1 MLENLSSQARDIFQE
16 LHTTKKRE
24 KTFCT
29 FEKQILC
36 LLSHVPQMESKEFL
50 DIYQARNFSPQYIRN
65 TLSKMKKDGHIASPK
80 RSAYAITS
88 LGLNCL
94 RSLNYKPL
102 KYKQAWDNTW
112 YMIVFEIPESQRN
125 IRDSFRADLVRL
137 GFGMLYNAVYISPWN
152 YWTEISEIARHYG
165 ILNQITM
172 LHGDCLINAITQDMA
187 RVIWNLDT
195 ISALYREKL
204 CWFKQ
209 EFLPVAQ
216 LLSENTKPLDWFI
229 HYLKL
234 GDQLCELSIID
245 PALPKELLPYEW
257 PGETVHHELGAALN
271 QFIDRI
277 AGQSY
282 YGRFV
287 K

>member
-1 MLENLSSQARDIFQE
+1 MIKNLSSQA
-16 LHTTKKRE
+16 HTVFKEPTKNSE
-24 KTFCT
+24 KTFCSC
-29 FEKQILC
+29 EKQILC

-102 KYKQAWDNTW
+102 KYNQDWDNTW
-112 YMIVFEIPESQRN
+112 YIVVFEIPERQRN

-137 GFGMLYNAVYISPWN
+137 GFGKLYNAVYISPWN
-152 YWTEISEIARHYG
+152 YGTEISEIARHYG
-165 ILNQITM
+165 ILKQITM
-172 LHGDCLINAITQDMA
+172 LHGACLINTLTPDEA
-187 RVIWNLDT
+187 RAIWNLDT
-195 ISALYREKL
+195 IAAVYRDKL
-204 CWFKQ
+204 RWFNE
-209 EFLPVAQ
+209 EFLPAAQ
-216 LLSENTKPLDWFI
+216 ALSEDTNPLDWFI
-229 HYLKL
+229 HYLNL
-234 GDQLCELSIID
+234 GDHLCELSIID
-245 PALPKELLPYEW
+245 PVLPKKLLPNEW
-257 PGETVHHELGAALN
+257 PGEIVNNELGAALN

-277 AGQSY
+277 AGQAY
-282 YGRFV
+282 YSRFV